1 MNTITQSAL
10 AVAVAALM
18 PLAAQAEMIEL
29 SDTELS
35 AIQGQGPIAGLR
47 EAFRNYGN
55 GLAPIWT
62 ELTTVQGLS
71 PPLHYAGWSAV
82 LAGYAIGIPAGAALT
97 AIGNAPF
104 PIDRLDVMAQPVALV
119 GASLGLTGVYLLY
132 LNGEYVSMH

>member
-1 MNTITQSAL
+1 MNTFKQSAIF
-10 AVAVAALM
+10 AAVAALT

-29 SDTELS
+29 SDTELR
-35 AIQGQGPIAGLR
+35 AVQGQGVLSGLR
-47 EAFRNYGN
+47 EAFQNYRS

-82 LAGYAIGIPAGAALT
+82 LAGYAIGIPAGATLT

-104 PIDRLDVMAQPVALV
+104 PVNRLDVIAQPASLL

-132 LNGEYVSMH
+132 LNGEYVPTH

>member
-1 MNTITQSAL
+1 MKFSPKSA
-10 AVAVAALM
+10 AFVATTALM
-18 PLAAQAEMIEL
+18 PLTAQAEMVEL
-29 SDTELS
+29 SDAELG

-82 LAGYAIGIPAGAALT
+82 LAGYAIGIPAGVALT
-97 AIGNAPF
+97 AIENAHF
-104 PIDRLDVMAQPVALV
+104 PVNRLDVVAQPVALV

-132 LNGEYVSMH
+132 LNGEYVSTH